1 MNGVSILIPTHNRA
15 RILGQTLE
23 SLSKM
28 ELPSGVPVEVVVVAN
43 ACTDDT
49 VAVAEA
55 MFAKLPFQGKCI
67 VEPRANLSIARNT
80 AVRHSQHEICAMLDD
95 DVWVHHRW
103 LKATVAAYRDP
114 DVAIVA
120 GHIELW
126 WKDVTRPEWFM
137 PMMDSLL
144 TQKDF
149 GSAPRR
155 MYSPYDA
162 AGANFS
168 FRRAVFDGIGPYVE
182 GLGRTGGNVGL
193 SAEESEFLQRAL
205 ASGYHMYYFPEV
217 SIKHWV
223 APTRIEMAYLERVSF
238 ANAASRTLIKPRFGP
253 RAVVRCMGGNAV
265 AYVLHFLRGVYYRLL
280 GNRAEQSAS
289 KLRMAGS
296 RGAWYGLWLRL
307 TGRSPMRLAGSG
319 APQPV
324 PLLPEQTLR
333 S

>member
-23 SLSKM
+23 SLSQL
-28 ELPSGVPVEVVVVAN
+28 EAPSGVPVEVVVVAN

-55 MFAKLPFQGKCI
+55 MFATLPFEGKCV

-80 AVRHSQHEICAMLDD
+80 AVRHSQYEICAMLDD
-95 DVWVHHRW
+95 DVWVDRRW
-103 LKATVAAYRDP
+103 LAATVEAYRDP
-114 DVAIVA
+114 EVAIIA

-126 WKDVTRPEWFM
+126 WKDVTRPAWFT

-149 GSAPRR
+149 GAAPRR
-155 MYSPYDA
+155 MLSPFDA

-168 FRRAVFDGIGPYVE
+168 FRRAVFDRIGPYVE

-193 SAEESEFLQRAL
+193 SSEEAEFLQRAL
-205 ASGYHMYYFPEV
+205 SAGYHMYYFPAV
-217 SIKHWV
+217 SVKHWV

-238 ANAASRTLIKPRFGP
+238 ANAASRTMIKPRFGP
-253 RAVVRCMGGNAV
+253 RAVVRCAAGSGGLYA
-265 AYVLHFLRGVYYRLL
+265 LHLLRGMYYRLR

-296 RGAWYGLWLRL
+296 RGAAYGLWLRL
-307 TGRSPMRLAGSG
+307 TGRSPMRFAG
-319 APQPV
+319 APAISAS
-324 PLLPEQTLR
+324 PETSCAR
-333 S
+333 